1 MVSRSRIARNCQEG
15 ESWFWPSACRV
26 DKVTY
31 REATRAPTTWQVRRS
46 QDMNGK
52 TAASL
57 QRTFR
62 LAPGYQLQSDPSG
75 SGHTLVSPKGLI
87 QLNESAA
94 MILDL
99 CNGTYSGEEIVARVL
114 RAKDHNL
121 ADDVRAFLAAAQ
133 RRGWIVES

>member
-1 MVSRSRIARNCQEG
+1 
-15 ESWFWPSACRV
+15 V

-52 TAASL
+52 TASL
-57 QRTFR
+57 RRTFR
-62 LAPGYQLQSDPSG
+62 LAPGYQLQRDPSG
-75 SGHTLVSPKGLI
+75 SGHTLVSPKGPI

-99 CNGTYSGEEIVARVL
+99 CNGTCSGEEIVARVL
-114 RAKDHNL
+114 RAKDNNL
-121 ADDVRAFLAAAQ
+121 ADDVRAFLDAAQ